1 MDSNTLQEKS
11 VIVFRKNG
19 SREHWTVA
27 IVNEDRVYYPNETG
41 AETDEVVHIVNT
53 TKGDIEFGIRPCGT
67 CSNNRPYEIWV
78 W

>member
-41 AETDEVVHIVNT
+41 AETDEVIHS
-53 TKGDIEFGIRPCGT
+53 KYYKR
-67 CSNNRPYEIWV
+67 RYRIWNKTL
-78 W
+78 WYMF